1 MTKLALATSGKR
13 EAKFVWN
20 LLVLPYTTY
29 THIGYSALPLAASA
43 PPPRAPARI
52 YRTTVRS
59 NNPLLMHELHKFSR
73 SHQLTRTVPLQVKT
87 LKYSGSTTTSLSS
100 VKVKQCSQAKFSLY
114 GPRALARA
122 A

>member
-43 PPPRAPARI
+43 APPPPHAYTVLPSGQ
-52 YRTTVRS
+52 TTPCSCMSCTSFHGHTNLRVR
-59 NNPLLMHELHKFSR
+59 
-73 SHQLTRTVPLQVKT
+73 
-87 LKYSGSTTTSLSS
+87 YLS
-100 VKVKQCSQAKFSLY
+100 K
-114 GPRALARA
+114 
-122 A
+122 